1 MPRSLAASLS
11 ALAMAIVVLRGAAGG
26 EPIEVVTTEAIVA
39 MLIFAVVGY
48 VAGWIADYLVRDSLE
63 QNFRARIDWYRK
75 ELVELGLDPAVNPTN
90 DTGQTPEN
98 RKAA

>member
-1 MPRSLAASLS
+1 M
-11 ALAMAIVVLRGAAGG
+11 VLRGAAGG

-39 MLIFAVVGY
+39 MLAFAVVGY

-63 QNFRARIDWYRK
+63 QNFRARVDWYRK
-75 ELVELGLDPAVNPTN
+75 ELVDLGLDPAVDSTS
-90 DTGQTPEN
+90 DAGQTPKN